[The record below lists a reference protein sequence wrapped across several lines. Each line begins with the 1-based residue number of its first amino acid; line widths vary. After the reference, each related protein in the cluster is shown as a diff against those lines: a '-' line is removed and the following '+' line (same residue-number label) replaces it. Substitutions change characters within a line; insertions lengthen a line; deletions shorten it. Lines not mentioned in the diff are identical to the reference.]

1 MRKSVCFL
9 ILVAIFYSCS
19 SDDGDGSVAIKPDN
33 FYGSWNFKEIILA
46 NGEVVPHIHSC
57 ESKDNWQ
64 FFSGNLLKT
73 NVYYDDCS
81 LNTITGDWYI
91 TSDLQRLYIE
101 GDNLYKI
108 KRLTQTEM
116 QLEAY
121 SPDNELEFTRI
132 MEKKLN

>member
-1 MRKSVCFL
+1 MEMVRLTF
-9 ILVAIFYSCS
+9 
-19 SDDGDGSVAIKPDN
+19 KPDN
-33 FYGSWNFKEIILA
+33 FYGSWNFKEIILP

-57 ESKDNWQ
+57 DSKDNWQ

-91 TSDLQRLYIE
+91 TSDLQQLYIE

-132 MEKKLN
+132 LKKKLN